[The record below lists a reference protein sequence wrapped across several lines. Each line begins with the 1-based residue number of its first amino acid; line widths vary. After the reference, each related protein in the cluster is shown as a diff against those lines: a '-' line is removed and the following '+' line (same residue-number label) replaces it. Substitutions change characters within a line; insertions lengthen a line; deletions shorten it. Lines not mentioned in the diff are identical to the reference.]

1 MVHKS
6 IEQVF
11 FHSDSF
17 CQSNSVH
24 TSMFAHALSDPI
36 LRDLY
41 YEASVMSLV
50 KIIALSTRSLGPA
63 CGFVKP
69 AVCI

>member
-1 MVHKS
+1 
-6 IEQVF
+6 
-11 FHSDSF
+11 
-17 CQSNSVH
+17 
-24 TSMFAHALSDPI
+24 MFAHALSDPI